1 MGFGKEPNYLCL
13 PSEPRPHLHH
23 FCAKLDFGN
32 ISSLRYNYLSMG
44 EFGISNAEGATP
56 MNAQANGPSIFTLWR
71 AALNCPPKGLKEY
84 KRFVFFNLSGN
95 RTGGHQF
102 L

>member
-1 MGFGKEPNYLCL
+1 
-13 PSEPRPHLHH
+13 LHH

-32 ISSLRYNYLSMG
+32 ILSLRYNYSSMG
-44 EFGISNAEGATP
+44 EFGLTNAEGAMP
-56 MNAQANGPSIFTLWR
+56 MNAQANGPSILTLWR
-71 AALNCPPKGLKEY
+71 AALNCTPKGLKEY

>member
-1 MGFGKEPNYLCL
+1 MTNYLRL
-13 PSEPRPHLHH
+13 LHQSRVDLHH

-32 ISSLRYNYLSMG
+32 ILSLRYNYSSMG
-44 EFGISNAEGATP
+44 EFGLPNAEGATP
-56 MNAQANGPSIFTLWR
+56 MNAQANGPSILTLWR
-71 AALNCPPKGLKEY
+71 AALNCTPKGLKEC

>member
-1 MGFGKEPNYLCL
+1 MHQICAHDIFDGFGQL
-13 PSEPRPHLHH
+13 
-23 FCAKLDFGN
+23 G
-32 ISSLRYNYLSMG
+32 YNVASMG
-44 EFGISNAEGATP
+44 EFGFTNAEGAMP

-84 KRFVFFNLSGN
+84 KWFELFNLSGN

>member
-1 MGFGKEPNYLCL
+1 
-13 PSEPRPHLHH
+13 
-23 FCAKLDFGN
+23 
-32 ISSLRYNYLSMG
+32 MG
-44 EFGISNAEGATP
+44 EFGLPNAEGAMP

-71 AALNCPPKGLKEY
+71 AAFNCPPKGLKVH
-84 KRFVFFNLSGN
+84 KRFVYLNLSGN

>member
-1 MGFGKEPNYLCL
+1 
-13 PSEPRPHLHH
+13 
-23 FCAKLDFGN
+23 
-32 ISSLRYNYLSMG
+32 MG
-44 EFGISNAEGATP
+44 EFGFTNAEGAMP

-84 KRFVFFNLSGN
+84 KWFELFNLSGN

-102 L
+102 LQGVWMSAVPTNLKRTILFDAHQLAGAKLVDFGGWEA